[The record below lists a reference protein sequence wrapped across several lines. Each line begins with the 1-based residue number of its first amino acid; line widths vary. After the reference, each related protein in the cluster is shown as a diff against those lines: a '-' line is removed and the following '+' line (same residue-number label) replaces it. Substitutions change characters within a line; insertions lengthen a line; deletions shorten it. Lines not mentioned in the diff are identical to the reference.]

1 MPRTSIQQFRAA
13 LAGHA
18 DQSRLMHAYRQLA
31 HRPTAIGGRVG
42 PKWAEWPAM
51 AVASDWV
58 TWQTADA
65 ASFSGPEEHLG
76 ARFAAWGD
84 WATPPAAAA

>member
-1 MPRTSIQQFRAA
+1 
-13 LAGHA
+13 
-18 DQSRLMHAYRQLA
+18 
-31 HRPTAIGGRVG
+31 
-42 PKWAEWPAM
+42 M